1 MYNLIYNKHIS
12 SAEKTYAI
20 IMQYQLTLSSVVS
33 NISRGQ
39 E

>member
-1 MYNLIYNKHIS
+1 MCNLIYNKHIS
-12 SAEKTYAI
+12 SAEKFYAI
-20 IMQYQLTLSSVVS
+20 IMQYERTLSSVVS